1 MVRSF
6 FGTFDFHA
14 CLLRT
19 IFERQQKWSVLKLSF
34 PSPPSR
40 VPQAFMGR
48 DFRRRRR
55 RSRRHHHSRV
65 ARAGARPRHGIS
77 LDSLLDA
84 SCNIRHRRR
93 HLADHHTMVVSR
105 TRRLFGGSPPR
116 EMGRRANR
124 RGLVSRH
131 GGRTARLGLGDHNR
145 DCAAGRRFGGGRGCG
160 GSDHCASRTGFTR
173 GCRGGS
179 KDSDQLLLLVSFLI
193 GVFIGAVAGALG
205 GYHRDEI

>member
-105 TRRLFGGSPPR
+105 TRAL
-116 EMGRRANR
+116 ATI
-124 RGLVSRH
+124 VVI
-131 GGRTARLGLGDHNR
+131 A
-145 DCAAGRRFGGGRGCG
+145 
-160 GSDHCASRTGFTR
+160 
-173 GCRGGS
+173 
-179 KDSDQLLLLVSFLI
+179 LLVVGS
-193 GVFIGAVAGALG
+193 AVAGAVAAATTAPAAPVSPEAAEAARKTAISFSFLFLFLSASSSEPSRARSAVITVTKSRADLTAKR
-205 GYHRDEI
+205 YLCQP